1 MASISCRIMFF
12 RSSRVAGRLWYT
24 QLLRYPHRKNHK
36 ESDLGFGGGALNISS
51 SWNQFSQK
59 KRLNDGQRVIV
70 EPSVLGVSFKLL
82 KSGSEKSLK
91 HFDIT
96 LRIHCYCVIMMVLEK
111 IKRADYSR
119 CRHCSPNCDH
129 RAMQRPFMFLFGVLF
144 TPVAAILIIDM
155 AIKVE
160 MSLIGE

>member
-36 ESDLGFGGGALNISS
+36 ESDLGFGGGTEYLLFVKSIFPEKAPERRAKSDCGTKCIGCILQIVEERE
-51 SWNQFSQK
+51 WK
-59 KRLNDGQRVIV
+59 KFEAFRHNSENSLLLRDNDGPR
-70 EPSVLGVSFKLL
+70 K
-82 KSGSEKSLK
+82 KK
-91 HFDIT
+91 
-96 LRIHCYCVIMMVLEK
+96 
-111 IKRADYSR
+111 KRADYSR
-119 CRHCSPNCDH
+119 CRHCSPNCDL